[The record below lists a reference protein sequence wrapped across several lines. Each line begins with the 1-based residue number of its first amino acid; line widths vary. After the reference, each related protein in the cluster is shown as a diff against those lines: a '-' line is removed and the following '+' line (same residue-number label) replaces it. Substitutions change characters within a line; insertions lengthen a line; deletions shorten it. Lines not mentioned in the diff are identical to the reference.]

1 MNWNLFWLFVVLNI
15 INVVVQTFKSLITIK
30 SGKTV
35 AALVNAGAYA
45 LYTVVTIYMLCDLPL
60 LWKAVVVGLCNLIGV
75 YFVKWLEEK
84 TRKSRLWKVE
94 ATIPR
99 ADFQYIKTFIDNE
112 DVPANYIDI
121 NKYYLVNFYCA
132 TQAESALVR
141 ELLNRHNA
149 KYFVT
154 ETKEL

>member
-1 MNWNLFWLFVVLNI
+1 
-15 INVVVQTFKSLITIK
+15 
-30 SGKTV
+30 
-35 AALVNAGAYA
+35 
-45 LYTVVTIYMLCDLPL
+45 VTIWLSASSCKPGGRLPRL
-60 LWKAVVVGLCNLIGV
+60 F
-75 YFVKWLEEK
+75 FVKWLEEK

-99 ADFQYIKTFIDNE
+99 ADFPSIKNFIDNE

-132 TQAESALVR
+132 TQAESVLVR